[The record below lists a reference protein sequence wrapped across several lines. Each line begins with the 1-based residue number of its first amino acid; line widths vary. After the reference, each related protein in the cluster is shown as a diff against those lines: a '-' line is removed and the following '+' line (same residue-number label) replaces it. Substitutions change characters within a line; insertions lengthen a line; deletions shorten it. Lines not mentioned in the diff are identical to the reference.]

1 MEKLLFNSVF
11 NFRRVTHF
19 WLWLLETQVESFYQK
34 ILVIG
39 SCLLAIK
46 KDQFVLWTGLEL
58 TSERWAHLVPRSL
71 RKCALS
77 SYQAVHFLIETLLF
91 NFSNHFKVCP
101 PL

>member
-1 MEKLLFNSVF
+1 MGLSMEKLLFNSVF

-46 KDQFVLWTGLEL
+46 KDQFVLWTGLDL
-58 TSERWAHLVPRSL
+58 TSESL